1 VPAIATNRCA
11 ALRAHGLLTTTTPAE
26 QAEESLD
33 ILIASG
39 FQPESNLIQATHFIL
54 AVPPVTFAYAN
65 AYGRFPV
72 KDNLCDLSYAGI
84 DVAGAP
90 APLPATALAQIFGT
104 GNGMPPTGGIQII
117 NNVSVGGPTENTRSV
132 TPSTGVQDY
141 NIDAAFCLRNLWTGT
156 DADATRVRDGVQQV
170 LRTGDLH
177 GKPAI
182 VVAGRADA
190 LIPVNFNAR
199 PYFGLNKVTEGPE
212 SKLAYIEVTNAQH
225 FDAFIDNPA
234 LPGYDT
240 AFVPLH
246 HYFIQAMDRM
256 WATLTALLR

>member
-1 VPAIATNRCA
+1 
-11 ALRAHGLLTTTTPAE
+11 
-26 QAEESLD
+26 
-33 ILIASG
+33 
-39 FQPESNLIQATHFIL
+39 
-54 AVPPVTFAYAN
+54 
-65 AYGRFPV
+65 
-72 KDNLCDLSYAGI
+72 
-84 DVAGAP
+84 
-90 APLPATALAQIFGT
+90 
-104 GNGMPPTGGIQII
+104 M
-117 NNVSVGGPTENTRSV
+117 GGPIENTRSV

-141 NIDAAFCLRNLWTGT
+141 NVDAALCLRNLWTGA

-199 PYFGLNKVTEGPE
+199 PYFGLNKVTEGAA
-212 SKLAYIEVTNAQH
+212 SKLSYIEVTNAQH

-256 WATLTALLR
+256 WATADRERTAAPLAARAHHTPRRHTRTGAPDHPGKPATDLTCRPPRPTSSPSATTPSRSQTEPVTRGPLGTAHAAEVR